1 MPFKH
6 HWNRMDSRGLGGWSG
21 GFAGFPRLLA
31 LSALAL
37 LTSSGLAA
45 PTLFINAKIL
55 AGDGVEF
62 AKGMLA
68 VEEGK
73 IVYVGEGPFSHG
85 PEAEV
90 VDLGGKVLIP
100 GLVDTHSH
108 IGRLSG
114 ADSGSPIQPEVRVV
128 DSINVRDASFRKAR
142 AGGITT
148 VNVMHGSGQ
157 LISGQTL
164 YLKLRKG
171 ETVEDLSITNREGQL
186 AWGIKMANGTN
197 SRREPPFPGS
207 RAKAAALVRAKLL
220 AAKEYMEKTERA
232 GGDSEKLPTRDLGLE
247 ALVEALQG
255 KRVVHHHTHRHDDIL
270 TVLRLK
276 QEFGLKVVLHHVSD
290 GWKVADQI
298 AASDTPCSIIILDS
312 PGGKQEALDI
322 RWETGAALV
331 EKGVSTAYHTD
342 DYITDSRLF
351 LRSAALGVRAG
362 LSRAKAL
369 DSLTLAGARMLDL
382 DDRIGSLEQGKDADF
397 VVLSGDPFSVYTQ
410 VEQTWIEGK
419 KVFDR
424 SNESDRLMAVGG
436 LGAGE
441 PNACELCC
449 TGPSN
454 HKD

>member
-1 MPFKH
+1 M
-6 HWNRMDSRGLGGWSG
+6 
-21 GFAGFPRLLA
+21 A
-31 LSALAL
+31 LTALAL
-37 LTSSGLAA
+37 FAGPAA
-45 PTLFINAKIL
+45 AVPTIFTNAKIL

-62 AKGMLA
+62 AKGTLA
-68 VEEGK
+68 VEGGK
-73 IVYVGEGPFSHG
+73 ILYVGEGPYPHG

-90 VDLGGKVLIP
+90 VDLGGKVIIP

-142 AGGITT
+142 AGGVTT
-148 VNVMHGSGQ
+148 VNVMHGSGH

-164 YLKLRKG
+164 YLKLRRG
-171 ETVEDLSITNREGQL
+171 ETVDDLSITNREGQL

-197 SRREPPFPGS
+197 SRRDPPFPGS
-207 RAKAAALVRAKLL
+207 RAKSAALVRAKLL
-220 AAKEYMEKTERA
+220 TAKEYMEKRERA
-232 GGDSEKLPTRDLGLE
+232 AGDAEKLPARDLGLE

-255 KRVVHHHTHRHDDIL
+255 KRVIHHHTHRHDDIL
-270 TVLRLK
+270 AVLRLK

-298 AASDTPCSIIILDS
+298 AASGTPCSIIILDS

-322 RWETGAALV
+322 RWETGGVLV
-331 EKGVSTAYHTD
+331 EKGISTAYHTD
-342 DYITDSRLF
+342 DYITDSRMF
-351 LRSAALGVRAG
+351 LRSAAFGVRAG
-362 LSRAKAL
+362 LSAGKAL
-369 DSLTLAGARMLDL
+369 DSLTLAGARMLEL
-382 DDRIGSLEQGKDADF
+382 DDRIGSLRQGKDADF
-397 VVLSGDPFSVYTQ
+397 VVLSGDPFSIYTH
-410 VEQTWIEGK
+410 VEQTWIEGSM
-419 KVFDR
+419 VFDR
-424 SNESDRLMAVGG
+424 SNEADRLMAVGG

-441 PNACELCC
+441 PKGCDLCC